1 LRLELR
7 GSGLRSGALLVLA
20 LLAGIALTQSALPVH
35 YSLVLYGTALLLGWR
50 ELRRGF
56 PLRLRCT
63 EAGVVQLD
71 WPDGREETLQL
82 RGERRLGGLTVL
94 QLEGARRT
102 WLELWPDSLSTA
114 DRKALRR
121 RLRGGTPLAP
131 SV

>member
-7 GSGLRSGALLVLA
+7 GSRLRSGALLVLA
-20 LLAGIALTQSALPVH
+20 LLAGLALSRSALPIHV
-35 YSLVLYGTALLLGWR
+35 LLLLYAAALVIGWR
-50 ELRRGF
+50 ELRRAF
-56 PLRLRCT
+56 PLRLRCA

-71 WPDGREETLQL
+71 WPDGRAETLRVVAERQL
-82 RGERRLGGLTVL
+82 GRLTVL
-94 QLEGARRT
+94 QLQGTRRV